1 MNMIR
6 IEQGGRYPLPIQTVD
21 GAAVNFLGDHNTL
34 QIAMRNIQRSEAN
47 AIRKGTLR
55 AGLIVDGPLILW
67 VFEFVGDLIF
77 DCPFDARL
85 IPKSALRLPNITND
99 LQRLLVDIHL
109 VETATNTVRAIRA
122 VTLPPGIT
130 RDFLAA
136 VQDQLADHR
145 SMAPIV
151 ARYAAIDL
159 LMLRNRARMQ
169 RCG

>member
-1 MNMIR
+1 MNLIR
-6 IEQGGRYPLPIQTVD
+6 IEQEERYPLPIRTD
-21 GAAVNFLGDHNTL
+21 EGAAANFLGDHNTL
-34 QIAMRNIQRSEAN
+34 QIGMGGIQRSEAN
-47 AIRKGTLR
+47 AIRKGTMK

-67 VFEFVGDLIF
+67 VFEFAGDLIF

-85 IPKSALRLPNITND
+85 IPKEVLRLPDVTSD

-109 VETATNTVRAIRA
+109 VDTATHTVRGIRA

-136 VQDQLADHR
+136 VRNQLADPR
-145 SMAPIV
+145 NMASMA
-151 ARYAAIDL
+151 AKYAAIDL

>member
-6 IEQGGRYPLPIQTVD
+6 IEQGGRYPLPIRTD
-21 GAAVNFLGDHNTL
+21 EGAAANFLGDHNTL
-34 QIAMRNIQRSEAN
+34 QIGMRNIQRSEAN
-47 AIRKGTLR
+47 AIRKGTMK
-55 AGLIVDGPLILW
+55 AGLIIDGPLILW
-67 VFEFVGDLIF
+67 VFEFKGDLIF

-85 IPKSALRLPNITND
+85 IPRAALRLPDITND
-99 LQRLLVDIHL
+99 LQRMLVDIHL

-136 VQDQLADHR
+136 VQDQLADPR
-145 SMAPIV
+145 NKASIL

-159 LMLRNRARMQ
+159 RMLRNRAHML